1 MTDTTTQGNWK
12 GIYGTDGSNIINH
25 AANYPSYAQVSVTGQ
40 NPYTWS
46 SSTSDVRALQK
57 ATSST
62 DRIAACWYSFTN
74 FTIDQNLTDGNS
86 HQVGIYALDWDGNN
100 SRQARIEILDAGT
113 NALLDSRDITAYSS
127 GKFLLWDL
135 RGHVKVKGTH
145 LAPSGSN
152 AVISGIF
159 FDPTRLQATG
169 VVASNTYPGNEAS
182 LAIDGNPSTTWVA
195 NGFPTQWIRLDLG
208 QACNFSRLRLL
219 VAQTPSGATTHQIYG
234 GATSD
239 NLTLLGSLSGTTQ
252 SGQLLEFNGSANNVR
267 YIQVTTTSSPSWVG
281 WSELKVYGSTVNS
294 NAGVQWLVTDQL
306 GTPRMIVDQT
316 AV

>member
-113 NALLDSRDITAYSS
+113 NAVLDSRDITAYSS
-127 GKFLLWDL
+127 GKYLLWNL
-135 RGHVKVKGTH
+135 RGHVKVKGH
-145 LAPSGSN
+145 PSRTFRLECSN
-152 AVISGIF
+152 
-159 FDPTRLQATG
+159 
-169 VVASNTYPGNEAS
+169 
-182 LAIDGNPSTTWVA
+182 
-195 NGFPTQWIRLDLG
+195 QWY
-208 QACNFSRLRLL
+208 LL
-219 VAQTPSGATTHQIYG
+219 
-234 GATSD
+234 
-239 NLTLLGSLSGTTQ
+239 
-252 SGQLLEFNGSANNVR
+252 
-267 YIQVTTTSSPSWVG
+267 
-281 WSELKVYGSTVNS
+281 
-294 NAGVQWLVTDQL
+294 
-306 GTPRMIVDQT
+306 
-316 AV
+316 